1 MSPAARS
8 RAAAIALVV
17 PAVLTTLAL
26 AAFSGLELLG
36 RTPFAIGR
44 FHNVAEAAGM
54 GAASEVLR
62 LLGNGEDPN
71 RVLPLRG
78 EIISSSVQRATA
90 LEAAVWSRR
99 RELVEVLDRRAAI
112 ADEQTRQHLVCLA
125 RDLDA
130 RDIADYLAPGRVPE
144 CVQHRELDLVLART
158 KALEP

>member
-1 MSPAARS
+1 
-8 RAAAIALVV
+8 
-17 PAVLTTLAL
+17 
-26 AAFSGLELLG
+26 
-36 RTPFAIGR
+36 
-44 FHNVAEAAGM
+44 M

-78 EIISSSVQRATA
+78 AIISSSVQRATA